1 MFDEQTCWIIYQA
14 RNWSNWS
21 RPMRLAIQILPMVV
35 YFVVGFRAW
44 KHYEATTVK
53 DGFYVTWR
61 SLRWLIF
68 LLIPWAV
75 SQILALAYYTLCY
88 SP

>member
-1 MFDEQTCWIIYQA
+1 MIDETLCWTIYQA

-21 RPMRLAIQILPMVV
+21 RPMRFAITLLPMVV
-35 YFVVGFRAW
+35 FMILGFRAFGW
-44 KHYEATTVK
+44 KDAPRIWIK
-53 DGFYVTWR
+53 WR
-61 SLRWLIF
+61 DLRLLVF

-75 SQILALAYYTLCY
+75 SQILSIAYFALCY

>member
-1 MFDEQTCWIIYQA
+1 MLDETLCWTIYQA

-21 RPMRLAIQILPMVV
+21 RPMRFAITILPMVV
-35 YFVVGFRAW
+35 YGIVAWRAFSS
-44 KHYEATTVK
+44 ERPPLAPLLI
-53 DGFYVTWR
+53 WR
-61 SLRWLIF
+61 DLRLLLI

-75 SQILALAYYTLCY
+75 SQILSIAYFALCY